1 MLIAKFTTI
10 KPEMAH
16 SRTYEDF
23 YKFLGAKPA
32 RLGIVSR
39 MYPWLTASF
48 LTEGLMN
55 IFYNEKSPS
64 KFQSINSLMF
74 EWEIDVNFIKRVEFA
89 SVPEG
94 DGAYGTDITMAF
106 TERYFEK
113 YDVFVI
119 ELSRQQCI
127 VKEAPIRKADNYWEY
142 TVQLIDADY
151 SSLLDTTACQPGM
164 RTRFLT
170 NYQPEYSEEGYTKY
184 QSNIEKHRNWIAEHR
199 NDISFSARYSIME
212 DVFVSIAT
220 GKDAASLSET
230 IFKMNKK
237 EQDVLVSFLEARNNA
252 LMFGKTTMDINGK
265 STVTDPHTG
274 RPIIAGDG
282 ILAQV
287 ERFASKYQ
295 FAKLS
300 ISVFNTAI
308 TTMNEKAQN
317 PTGNDYVFIC
327 NEKMYAQVQTVLSN
341 YLKDWKTVGT
351 FLFSKKAGG
360 NVSVGATYNSYEFM
374 GNTVTFQVDRTLS
387 REYPEKAYALV
398 IDLTADKTTAMPA
411 IQMFTLKNAEFTT
424 SKYPGVGGLDGTT
437 SGIVS
442 SPVAGSKLINT
453 GYAGVGVFAPYR
465 SFILE
470 QI

>member
-1 MLIAKFTTI
+1 M
-10 KPEMAH
+10 
-16 SRTYEDF
+16 
-23 YKFLGAKPA
+23 
-32 RLGIVSR
+32 
-39 MYPWLTASF
+39 
-48 LTEGLMN
+48 
-55 IFYNEKSPS
+55 
-64 KFQSINSLMF
+64 
-74 EWEIDVNFIKRVEFA
+74 
-89 SVPEG
+89 
-94 DGAYGTDITMAF
+94 
-106 TERYFEK
+106 
-113 YDVFVI
+113 
-119 ELSRQQCI
+119 
-127 VKEAPIRKADNYWEY
+127 
-142 TVQLIDADY
+142 
-151 SSLLDTTACQPGM
+151 
-164 RTRFLT
+164 
-170 NYQPEYSEEGYTKY
+170 
-184 QSNIEKHRNWIAEHR
+184 NIEKHRNWIAEHR

-220 GKDAASLSET
+220 GKDAASLNET

-424 SKYPGVGGLDGTT
+424 NKYPGVGGLDGTT